1 MLHQISFTGT
11 ISEIDLTELGYTAL
25 LTITQPRMD
34 KPEEPPDVSKFELVG
49 QAGALAGLREAG
61 IADGDKVFG
70 VAYQLD
76 HKVAGSNQWLRLQTN
91 MIGLAGV
98 ETPERLVATFTGNV
112 GRDATMSYSET
123 SGTAKTF
130 FTIALNNTSANASG
144 GLDVSTVWLNINV
157 LGSVKKGNKRAEAA
171 AERVVKGATAQVA
184 VYKMGL
190 RPYTNGGGN
199 EGMSIDCLA
208 SNFAVIS
215 SPVAKEKA
223 ESTIVNDMPSA
234 AARAAAGNAGV
245 VRTITTPTNGTSPN
259 GAVPVVK
266 IDTGF

>member
-1 MLHQISFTGT
+1 MLHQLAFVGT
-11 ISEIDLTELGYTAL
+11 ISKIDMTELGYSAL

-34 KPEEPPDVSKFELVG
+34 KPDEPDVSKFELVG

-61 IADGDKVFG
+61 IADGEKVFG

-76 HKVAGSNQWLRLQTN
+76 HKLAGANQWLRLQTN

-98 ETPERLVATFTGNV
+98 DTPERLVATVTGNV
-112 GRDATMSYSET
+112 GRDATMTYSENT
-123 SGTAKTF
+123 GTAKTY
-130 FTIALNNTSANASG
+130 FTVALNNTSANASG
-144 GLDVSTVWLNINV
+144 GLDVSTVWLNVNV
-157 LGSVKKGNKRAEAA
+157 LGSVKKGNKRAESA
-171 AERVVKGATAQVA
+171 AEKVVKGATVQVA
-184 VYKMGL
+184 IYKMNL
-190 RPYTNGGGN
+190 RPYTNSSGGESMN
-199 EGMSIDCLA
+199 IDCLA

-223 ESTIVNDMPSA
+223 ESAVVNDMPSA

-245 VRTITTPTNGTSPN
+245 SRTITTSNGASPN